1 MKINCSFI
9 SMKILVKISHVFI
22 WISIFTLILSC
33 QKKNPEIIIKTELGD
48 IVLELYADQAPITV
62 ANFLRYVDENRL
74 DSSHFYRI
82 VRNDNQEDNPIKIQV
97 IQGGLYEDEH
107 PKMLAPIEHENTQ
120 NTGVKHLR
128 GVISMARYH
137 PGTATSEF
145 FICVE
150 EEPELDFGGMRNG
163 DGAGFAAFGKVVKG
177 MDLVDEIHRRPA
189 QGQMLQP
196 RIKII
201 EVYRNT
207 K

>member
-1 MKINCSFI
+1 MKRTAPLFNY
-9 SMKILVKISHVFI
+9 
-22 WISIFTLILSC
+22 LILILLITFLISC
-33 QKKNPEIIIKTELGD
+33 QKRNPEIIIKTEWGD
-48 IVLELYADQAPITV
+48 IIVELYEEQAPITV
-62 ANFLRYVDENRL
+62 QNFLHYVDEQRL

-82 VRNDNQEDNPIKIQV
+82 VRDDNQEDNPVKIQV

-107 PKMLAPIEHENTQ
+107 PKMLAPIEHENTEY
-120 NTGVKHLR
+120 TGIKHLR

-163 DGAGFAAFGKVVKG
+163 DGAGFAAFGKVVDG
-177 MDLVDEIHRRPA
+177 MELVDKIHQSPA
-189 QGQMLQP
+189 DGQMLQP

-201 EVYRNT
+201 EIYR
-207 K
+207 KSK